1 MSEAFRFA
9 VIGDCHFVS
18 PKYHA
23 KENRGDAYR
32 RYAWMVEN
40 VWPRLTAEIAAEKP
54 AFLVQLGDFVE
65 GSADPALQ
73 SAELREALGLL
84 RDGCGCPVWF
94 VKGNHDREAALREVV
109 MPELR
114 ERLLALAGGKGRP
127 LTAFHYAFDHGDARF
142 IIVDDVN
149 LCPGSP
155 QVAWL
160 EAELKGAQERGARTF
175 MFSHAPLFTVGRP
188 FWGLK
193 PMLDATLPLLD
204 RCRVDA
210 FFCGHSHNHA
220 ATLHRNVRNPVLQLE
235 TTILGYPQVPLV
247 PLHEVRPSGVS
258 RHSYDYLWGFVED
271 CAPSWYLITVDG
283 ARVRAE
289 WRLLGR
295 DASGVLEWSETGRV
309 ACAKRPEFPARVG
322 LGAEELR
329 DVREARVF
337 MGGYK
342 CLDPEKRVLLNGV
355 PIGTTPVLTCFDC
368 HTAVAVPPEKL
379 GVLTL
384 ENEVVVENARGEKF
398 LVGSFYIEARLS
410 DGRLARSTVSQEV
423 YATCGDW
430 DGWSSP
436 ILRRVAPGEPIRVS
450 GLVF

>member
-1 MSEAFRFA
+1 MSDVFRFA

-23 KENRGDAYR
+23 EENRDDAYR
-32 RYAWMVEN
+32 RYAWMMEN
-40 VWPRLTAEIAAEKP
+40 VWPRLLAEIAAEKP

-65 GSADPALQ
+65 GSRDPSLQ

-84 RDGCGCPVWF
+84 RGGCGCPVWF
-94 VKGNHDREAALREVV
+94 VKGNHDREPALREVV

-127 LTAFHYAFDHGDARF
+127 LTTFHYAFDHGDTRF
-142 IIVDDVN
+142 IVVDDVN
-149 LCPGSP
+149 LRPGSP
-155 QVAWL
+155 QAAWL
-160 EAELKGAQERGARTF
+160 EAELKGAKERGARTF
-175 MFSHAPLFTVGRP
+175 LFSHAPLFTVGRP

-193 PMLDATLPLLD
+193 PMLDVTLPLLD

-220 ATLHRNVRNPVLQLE
+220 ATLHRNVRNPLLQLE
-235 TTILGYPQVPLV
+235 TTILGYPQAPLV
-247 PLHEVRPSGVS
+247 PLHEVRPSAVS

-271 CAPSWYLITVDG
+271 CAPSWYLITVAG
-283 ARVRAE
+283 SRVRAE

-295 DASGVLEWSETGRV
+295 DASGVLEWSEAGRV
-309 ACAKRPEFPARVG
+309 VCAKRPESPPRVG

-337 MGGYK
+337 MAGYK
-342 CLDPEKRVLLNGV
+342 CFDPEKRVLLNGV
-355 PIGTTPVLTCFDC
+355 PIGGTPPLTCFDC
-368 HTAVAVPPEKL
+368 HMAVAVPPEKL
-379 GVLTL
+379 SALAL
-384 ENEVVVENARGEKF
+384 ENEIVIENPHGEKF
-398 LVGSFYIEARLS
+398 LVGSFYIEARLG

-436 ILRRVAPGEPIRVS
+436 ILRHVAPGKPIRVE